1 MSGQGEGTTSGLLFI
16 LSGPSGVGKD
26 AVMARLWE
34 EHFPLHFGVTATT
47 RPPRQGEVEGVD
59 YYFVSEDEFQ
69 RMIDADE
76 MLEWAEVHCRRYGVP
91 RASVRRFLQTGEDV
105 LLRVDVQGAA
115 TIRSK
120 VPEAVLIFL
129 APPSMDSLIARLKGR
144 GTETPEQLATRI
156 ANAYEEMKRLPEFD
170 YRVENPDGDLAD
182 AVDKVK
188 SIVKAE
194 KCRVNPR
201 RAVV

>member
-1 MSGQGEGTTSGLLFI
+1 VSGLGEGAAPGLLFI

-26 AVMARLWE
+26 AVMAKLWE

-47 RPPRQGEVEGVD
+47 RSSRQGEVEGVD

-69 RMIDADE
+69 RMIDAGE

-91 RASVRRFLQTGEDV
+91 RASVRRFLQMGEDV
-105 LLRVDVQGAA
+105 LMRVDVQGAA

-129 APPSMDSLIARLKGR
+129 APPSMDSLIARLRGR
-144 GTETPEQLATRI
+144 GTETQEQLATRI
-156 ANAYEEMKRLPEFD
+156 ANAYEEMTRLSEFD

-182 AVDKVK
+182 AVDRVK

-194 KCRVNPR
+194 KCRVDPR

>member
-1 MSGQGEGTTSGLLFI
+1 MSGKGSETAPGLLFI

-26 AVMARLWE
+26 AVMAKLWADK
-34 EHFPLHFGVTATT
+34 FPLHFGVTATT
-47 RPPRQGEVEGVD
+47 RPPRQGEVHGVD
-59 YYFVSEDEFQ
+59 YYFVSEAEFR
-69 RMIDADE
+69 RMIADDDL
-76 MLEWAEVHCRRYGVP
+76 LEWAEVHCRLYGVP
-91 RASVRRFLQTGEDV
+91 RASVRSFLEAGEDV

-115 TIRSK
+115 AIRSR
-120 VPEAVLIFL
+120 VPDAVLIFL
-129 APPSMDSLIARLKGR
+129 SPPSMDSLVTRLKGR

-156 ANAYEEMKRLPEFD
+156 ANAHEEMNRLREFD
-170 YRVENPDGDLAD
+170 YEVVNPDDGLDD
-182 AVDKVK
+182 AVDLVK

>member
-1 MSGQGEGTTSGLLFI
+1 MSGQGEGAAPGLLFI

-26 AVMARLWE
+26 AVMAKLWE

-47 RPPRQGEVEGVD
+47 RSSRQGEVEGVD

-69 RMIDADE
+69 RMIDAGE

-91 RASVRRFLQTGEDV
+91 RASVRRFLQMGEDV
-105 LLRVDVQGAA
+105 LMRVDVQGAA

-129 APPSMDSLIARLKGR
+129 APPSMDSLIARLRGR
-144 GTETPEQLATRI
+144 GTETQEQLTTRI
-156 ANAYEEMKRLPEFD
+156 ANAYEEMTRLSEFD

-182 AVDKVK
+182 AVDMVK

-194 KCRVNPR
+194 KCRVDPR

>member
-1 MSGQGEGTTSGLLFI
+1 MLFI

-26 AVMARLWE
+26 AVMAKLWE
-34 EHFPLHFGVTATT
+34 DKFPLHFGVTATT
-47 RPPRQGEVEGVD
+47 RPARPGEVHGVD
-59 YYFVSEDEFQ
+59 YYFVSEAEFR
-69 RMIDADE
+69 RMIADDE
-76 MLEWAEVHCRRYGVP
+76 MLEWAEVHCRLYGVP
-91 RASVRRFLQTGEDV
+91 RASVRRYLEAGGDV

-115 TIRSK
+115 TIRAK

-144 GTETPEQLATRI
+144 GTESTDQLAIRI
-156 ANAYEEMKRLPEFD
+156 SNAYEEMKQLPGFD
-170 YRVENPDGDLAD
+170 YVVVNPDDGLDV
-182 AVDKVK
+182 AVDLVK